1 MRCVMQ
7 DFPRPNSKPVPR
19 DQLGQIRPPRRWL
32 APWKDSPE
40 RPVLYHCIARIVD
53 RRFVLDAA
61 GKERLLRDL
70 RSAEGFSGCRIL
82 AFCLMSNH
90 CHLLLE
96 VPPPP
101 PAGWDDDS
109 LLARLACLYKPAEVT
124 RISHQLAEARR
135 AQAQGRCDGRL
146 AREIHQQYT
155 WRMHDLS
162 QFMKTVLQRFTRWH
176 NRRENR
182 SGVLWESRFKSLIL
196 EDGAAARA
204 VAAYIDLNPVRA
216 GIVAM
221 PEAYRWS
228 SYGEAIAGGTQ
239 ARAGLVRAWMAHHD
253 WPAEDAKWSGGPR
266 GGVAAAYRNA
276 LLETTLAIHQTE
288 SNGESE
294 TDTSPPST
302 RATPRES
309 LLAEIRAELAQLTPL
324 LQGLAPSSD
333 APPDAPAAL
342 AAERSGEAKGR
353 PTLLARR
360 VRHFSDGGMLGSRAF
375 VEDAFETQR
384 SRFGPKRRSG
394 ARKLR
399 GQAAGTASW
408 LWSLRDLRKNTT
420 TPP

>member
-1 MRCVMQ
+1 MQ
-7 DFPRPNSKPVPR
+7 DFPRPNSKPIPL
-19 DQLGQIRPPRRWL
+19 DQQGRIRPPRRWL
-32 APWKDSPE
+32 APWKDAPD
-40 RPVLYHCIARIVD
+40 RPVLYHCISRIVD

-90 CHLLLE
+90 FHLLLE

-101 PAGWDDDS
+101 PAGWDDET
-109 LLARLACLYKPAEVT
+109 LLARLACLYNPAEVT

-182 SGVLWESRFKSLIL
+182 SGVLWEARFKSLIL

-228 SYGEAIAGGTQ
+228 SYGEAMAGSTR

-253 WPAEDAKWSGGPR
+253 WQPEDAKWSGGPR

-276 LLETTLAIHQTE
+276 LLETTLAIHQTQTD
-288 SNGESE
+288 GETE
-294 TDTSPPST
+294 TGTTPP
-302 RATPRES
+302 APRES
-309 LLAEIRAELAQLTPL
+309 LLAEIRAELAQLAPL
-324 LQGLAPSSD
+324 LQGRDPSSN
-333 APPDAPAAL
+333 APPNTPASPKDSSAAL

-353 PTLLARR
+353 PALLARR

-384 SRFGPKRRSG
+384 KRFGPKRRSG

-399 GQAAGTASW
+399 GEAACAATW
-408 LWSLRDLRKNTT
+408 LWSLRDLRKNTAKAT
-420 TPP
+420 